1 MLVDPKVN
9 TQSHAVV
16 NPRPWKL
23 IAVMLFVTGI
33 VALSLYKLSNAYVI
47 HQAEQNIEDLL
58 LYHKS
63 IHHYIQQDAHQAFY
77 RAKNNSEMQQEMF
90 SPELLSS
97 SYIVRNIHRYYNEER
112 RKHGLSKFYYKLAA
126 INPRNPVNTADGLE
140 KKLINMFNAKK
151 NLKEYHEIIEI
162 KGKKYLYY
170 ALPFLTTRK
179 SCLRCHGNRQT
190 APKQLQDRY
199 PGDGGFDDKI
209 GNIRAIES
217 IRIPL
222 EGELKT
228 AHVIFIALLAGSMSL
243 LFLLFFNRRQKYLI
257 KVHTEKLEREI
268 AERLQAEAAMKESEE
283 KYRRLIKNLP
293 GIVYRGYQD
302 WSVEFID
309 NKIEQITGYTAE
321 EFNTRKIIWSDII
334 FPDDIQYVSTDF
346 LNALKTKDQSYVR
359 EYRIK
364 AKDNSIYWIQD
375 RGQVVSSGKEVEYIS
390 GVFYDITRQ
399 KQTEEDSLLLATAV
413 EHAAESVIISDKSGT
428 IQYVNPAFEQLSGF
442 SRQEIVG
449 QNFRIFRSDKHDEA
463 FYKEMWEVISRGNIW
478 SGYITNRLKDNTHRE
493 FETKISPVLN
503 RSGEIVSFVSVNRDV
518 TQEKVLEAQLQQA
531 HRMQSIGTLAGGI
544 AHDFNNILS
553 AIIGYTELTVDY
565 LEKESLP
572 YNNLQEVLEAG
583 NRAKDLINQ
592 ILTFSRQSEQNL
604 KPLQLKL
611 IVNDALKLIRATLPS
626 SIEIRTD
633 LKSDAAILGDQIK
646 IHQILMNLCTNASHA
661 MQEMGGVMS
670 VSLSEV
676 EIDSDFIIKHFD
688 VKSGSYLKLSVS
700 DTGHGMPSSL
710 MEHIFDPFFTTKEKG
725 QGTGMGLSVVHGIV
739 KSHNGTIHVYS
750 EPGEGS
756 TFNVYLP
763 VIERQLEQKIR
774 AEKPIP
780 RGTEHILFVD
790 DEESL
795 INLGK
800 QVLVSL
806 GYTVTSRINSLE
818 AFELFKTRPNA
829 FDLVITDLTMP
840 NMTGD
845 ELALKIMAIRPE
857 IPVILCTGF
866 STRITE
872 EKAKSMGIKAFIMKP
887 LIKKDIAET
896 LRQVLDH
903 EK

>member
-1 MLVDPKVN
+1 MDLNLHNK
-9 TQSHAVV
+9 SRAVV
-16 NPRPWKL
+16 NSRPWKL
-23 IAVMLFVTGI
+23 FLVMLLVTGI
-33 VALSLYKLSNAYVI
+33 VALSLYHLSNAYVI
-47 HQAEQNIEDLL
+47 RRAEKNIQDLL
-58 LYHKS
+58 LSNQS
-63 IHHYIQQDAHQAFY
+63 IHHYIQKDIRRAFDKL
-77 RAKNNSEMQQEMF
+77 RADGKIQQELFM
-90 SPELLSS
+90 PELMSS
-97 SYIVRNIHRYYNEER
+97 SYILRNIHQYDNEER
-112 RKHGLSKFYYKLAA
+112 RKLGLSEFFYKLAA
-126 INPRNPVNTADGLE
+126 INPRNPVNAADDRE
-140 KKLINMFNAKK
+140 KQLIHMFNTDKDV
-151 NLKEYHEIIEI
+151 KEYHEIIEI
-162 KGKKYLYY
+162 DGKKYLYY
-170 ALPFLTTRK
+170 ALPFLTTEQ
-179 SCLRCHGNRQT
+179 SCLKCHGDRQN
-190 APKQLQDRY
+190 APKQLQHLY
-199 PGDGGFDDKI
+199 PGKGGFNDKI

-222 EGELKT
+222 EGEFKT
-228 AHVIFIALLAGSMSL
+228 AHIIFIALLAGFISLFSL
-243 LFLLFFNRRQKYLI
+243 LLFNRRQKNSI
-257 KVHTEKLEREI
+257 KAHTKKLELEI
-268 AERLQAEAAMKESEE
+268 AERLEAETAMKESEE
-283 KYRRLIKNLP
+283 KYRRLIKTLP
-293 GIVYRGYQD
+293 GIVYRGYRD

-309 NKIEQITGYTAE
+309 NKIEQITGYSVE
-321 EFNTRKIIWSDII
+321 EFNTRKINWADII
-334 FPDDIQYVSTDF
+334 FPDDVQYVSADF
-346 LNALKTKDQSYVR
+346 LEALKTKDQSYVR

-375 RGQVVSSGKEVEYIS
+375 RGQVISNNKEDEYIS

-399 KQTEEDSLLLATAV
+399 KQTEEESLLLATAV

-442 SRQEIVG
+442 SREEIVG
-449 QNFRIFRSDKHDEA
+449 QNFRIFRSDRHDEA
-463 FYKEMWEVISRGNIW
+463 FYKNMWEVISRGNIW
-478 SGYITNRLKDNTHRE
+478 SGYITNRIKDNTLRE

-503 RSGEIVSFVSVNRDV
+503 KSGEIVFFVSVNRDV
-518 TQEKVLEAQLQQA
+518 TQEKVLKAQLQQA

-565 LEKESLP
+565 LEKGSLP

-592 ILTFSRQSEQNL
+592 ILTFSRQSEQDL

-611 IVNDALKLIRATLPS
+611 IVNDALKLIRATFPS

-633 LKSDAAILGDQIK
+633 LQSDAAILGDQIK

-661 MQEMGGVMS
+661 MLEKGGVLS

-676 EIDSDFIIKHFD
+676 EIDSDFSVKHFD
-688 VKSGSYLKLSVS
+688 IKPGSYLKLSVS
-700 DTGHGMPSSL
+700 DTGYGMSPSL
-710 MEHIFDPFFTTKEKG
+710 MEHIFDPFFTTKGKG

-739 KSHNGTIHVYS
+739 KSHNGTIHAYS
-750 EPGEGS
+750 EPGKGS

-774 AEKPIP
+774 AAKPIP
-780 RGTEHILFVD
+780 TGAEHILFVD

-795 INLGK
+795 INMGK
-800 QVLVSL
+800 QLLASL
-806 GYTVTSRINSLE
+806 GYTVTTRINSRE

-840 NMTGD
+840 NMAGD
-845 ELALKIMAIRPE
+845 ELASKLMAIRPD

-866 STRITE
+866 STRVTE
-872 EKAKSMGIKAFIMKP
+872 EKAKTMGIKAFIMKP

-896 LRQVLDH
+896 LRQVLDQ